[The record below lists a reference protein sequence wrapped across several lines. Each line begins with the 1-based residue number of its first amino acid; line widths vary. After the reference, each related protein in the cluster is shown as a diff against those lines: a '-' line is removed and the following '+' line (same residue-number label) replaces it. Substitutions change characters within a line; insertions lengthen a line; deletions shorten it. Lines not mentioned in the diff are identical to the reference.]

1 MAYNVDIDTTA
12 PGKYLADIDY
22 IWNMIYD
29 KVNKGDS
36 LDDYVNELRN
46 DSEIEEVS
54 LDDNEVYVLHK
65 EGFETTFT
73 ISKQS

>member
-1 MAYNVDIDTTA
+1 
-12 PGKYLADIDY
+12 
-22 IWNMIYD
+22 MIYD

-54 LDDNEVYVLHK
+54 LDDNEVYILHK
-65 EGFETTFT
+65 DGFETTFT

>member
-1 MAYNVDIDTTA
+1 MEYNVDIDTTA
-12 PGKYLADIDY
+12 PGEYLADVDY

-29 KVNKGDS
+29 KVNKGVS
-36 LDDYVNELRN
+36 LDDYIKELNN
-46 DSEIEEVS
+46 DVDIEEAS

-73 ISKQS
+73 ISSK